1 VIYIRRDLK
10 KIPEKLLKEAALAQE
25 ELMKLPLSERI
36 AFIKKKSFIWR
47 AFARYLAQMSYGK
60 CWYSESIDV
69 QSFFDVDHFRPK
81 GEAIREEG
89 HKDEGYPWLAF
100 DWTNFRYSA
109 QRSNRLSTNDASGET
124 EGKGSWFP
132 LLPGSKK
139 ATWDDRCESEEK
151 AILLDP
157 TCKEDVALVDVGADG
172 RIIPSLICV
181 GKQRVRLK
189 RSSELLGLNLDN
201 LVGARKK
208 AIRDVNEQF
217 EILSKTLAVANQIE
231 EAAVSLPVYESF
243 RLLRRWSQPNHPYS
257 LTIRATLFRLGA
269 PQICAPPEELDHEK
283 SHDSAPGGVLNPQP
297 KS

>member
-1 VIYIRRDLK
+1 MIYVRRDPT
-10 KIPEKLLKEAALAQE
+10 KIPEKLLKVAARAQE
-25 ELMKLPLSERI
+25 DLMKLPSSDRI
-36 AFIKKKSFIWR
+36 AFIKKKSHIWR
-47 AFARYLAQMSYGK
+47 AFAQYLAQMSYGK
-60 CWYSESIDV
+60 CWYSESNDP

-81 GEAIREEG
+81 GEAIRDEG
-89 HKDEGYPWLAF
+89 QKDEGYPWLAF
-100 DWTNFRYSA
+100 DWMNFRYSA
-109 QRSNRLSTNDASGET
+109 QRSNRLNTNDASGET

-189 RSSELLGLNLDN
+189 RSRELLGLNLDN

-217 EILSKTLAVANQIE
+217 HILSKTLAVANQIE
-231 EAAVSLPVYESF
+231 EAADGLPVYESF
-243 RLLRRWSQPNHPYS
+243 RQLRRWSRPDHPYS
-257 LTIRATLFRLGA
+257 LTVRTTLARLGA
-269 PQICAPPEELDHEK
+269 AQICAPPEELDHEN
-283 SHDSAPGGVLNPQP
+283 SHDPAPGGVLNPQHE
-297 KS
+297 S